1 MAGGRS
7 SSEWSDAR
15 QPRGRRPGDPDPGGE
30 RSTDRHST
38 DHPSTDHPSHGEQ
51 PGGQQP
57 GGQQPGGHLPSG
69 QLPGGQLPGGQLPS
83 GQLPSGQ
90 LPSGAT
96 DPDAD
101 PAAVARS
108 IVVRKLTAQDRTR
121 HELAT
126 ALAGKNVPREV
137 AEEVLDRFEEI
148 GLVDDESFARR
159 WVESRQVRRH
169 RSRTMLRRE
178 LAGKG
183 VDRAVVEEALA
194 RVSTEDESAAARAYV
209 EKVAGSMSGL
219 DPAVRRRRLADRL
232 ARRGFGAETIGRI
245 LKDTDDLGL

>member
-1 MAGGRS
+1 
-7 SSEWSDAR
+7 
-15 QPRGRRPGDPDPGGE
+15 
-30 RSTDRHST
+30 
-38 DHPSTDHPSHGEQ
+38 
-51 PGGQQP
+51 
-57 GGQQPGGHLPSG
+57 
-69 QLPGGQLPGGQLPS
+69 
-83 GQLPSGQ
+83 
-90 LPSGAT
+90 
-96 DPDAD
+96 
-101 PAAVARS
+101 
-108 IVVRKLTAQDRTR
+108 
-121 HELAT
+121 
-126 ALAGKNVPREV
+126 V

-194 RVSTEDESAAARAYV
+194 GVSTEDESAAARAYV

-219 DPAVRRRRLADRL
+219 DPAVRRRRLAARL